1 MIKILT
7 LIILLIPNIVF
18 ANNYLKFKNE
28 KNFLKKDLKKNIYYN
43 GKENII
49 MLIKFIYCAET
60 KVSAKLLNNLLNLV
74 DKMEIPSFPF
84 NGKYLKDQGFTEGK
98 EIGYILRA
106 LEKEWLNKDFNL
118 NTNEAVSIV
127 NKVKKSSVL
136 NV

>member
-1 MIKILT
+1 
-7 LIILLIPNIVF
+7 
-18 ANNYLKFKNE
+18 
-28 KNFLKKDLKKNIYYN
+28 
-43 GKENII
+43 
-49 MLIKFIYCAET
+49 
-60 KVSAKLLNNLLNLV
+60 
-74 DKMEIPSFPF
+74 MEIPSFPF